1 VLSKLGKY
9 EIRQELGRGAMGIVY
24 EGFDP
29 FIERSVAIKT
39 IRKSQIDHSE
49 AHEALSRFRREAQA
63 AGRLTHPNI
72 AAVYEYGEDGDIAY
86 IAMEYVVGH
95 ELKSCF
101 SKGERFSIKDALHVM
116 HQLLDALEYSHEH
129 GVVHRDIKPSNII
142 LTGNNQVKVVDF
154 GIARIDSSELTQA
167 GMVLGTPAYMSP
179 EQFKGRPA
187 DRRSDIYSSGVI
199 LYHLLTGERPFIA
212 NSTTALMH
220 KVLFEEAEAPSA
232 RNPEVSE
239 ALDAVVR
246 EAMAKEPEKRYQTAA
261 EFRQALSLAPDTPA
275 ARAADTGR
283 YEATRAYTHE
293 GAPAITFDLNTIN
306 THIEKHLNEA
316 RQEESLA
323 EPPRR
328 PSAGEFH
335 ISLPELTVE
344 KANGSSL
351 LSGLAREATARQSG
365 PQTATQTAQF
375 DRYSRAKRLHDALE
389 RISVFF
395 NELSQQMKN
404 VETTIN
410 RTYTFGRRVSF
421 ANLTCRKTYSDSRRR
436 DIYDAVFLDYVM
448 FSLNLSAPAPVLVT
462 RSRDMLDDLK
472 DRLEKYKMQPLDNL
486 DALMKGPQQD
496 WVEVGIAPDFPVQL
510 QFKGNYEEGVINV
523 LTLNLEAFGLATFK
537 LAVEDVTPEFL
548 DDMGAFLIGRGAEL
562 PPAMQRITGRK

>member
-39 IRKSQIDHSE
+39 IRKSQIDQSE

-86 IAMEYVVGH
+86 IAMEYVVGR

-116 HQLLDALEYSHEH
+116 HQLLDALEYSHER

-179 EQFKGRPA
+179 EQFKGWPA

-212 NSTTALMH
+212 NSPTALMH

-246 EAMAKEPEKRYQTAA
+246 KAMAKEPEGRYQTAA

-316 RQEESLA
+316 RQEESIA
-323 EPPRR
+323 EPPKR
-328 PSAGEFH
+328 PDAEEFR
-335 ISLPELTVE
+335 ISLPGSEAE
-344 KANGSSL
+344 KTGGSSL
-351 LSGLAREATARQSG
+351 LSGLAREAATRQQA
-365 PQTATQTAQF
+365 PQSPALF
-375 DRYSRAKRLHDALE
+375 ERYSRARRLHDALE

-395 NELSQQMKN
+395 NELSQQMKDR
-404 VETTIN
+404 ETTIN

-448 FSLNLSAPAPVLVT
+448 FSLNLSAPAPVVVT

-472 DRLEKYKMQPLDNL
+472 DKLEKYKMQPLDHL

-496 WVEVGIAPDFPVQL
+496 WVEVRLAPDFPVQL
-510 QFKGNYEEGVINV
+510 QFKGNYEEGFVNV

-548 DDMGAFLIGRGAEL
+548 DGIGSFLIGRAAEL
-562 PPAMQRITGRK
+562 PPVLQRITGRK